1 MFTFPVEPADL
12 FTERARNFRS
22 WGVPTAVIA
31 RVRHRVDDV
40 WGRGRTGWVPVWAEE
55 ARRAEIEQDWARAA
69 ACWGAARFPCLATAD
84 RREAYARQLDCFRH
98 ATANLPVAF
107 RRYQLDVPYRQRST
121 RVTAHVYRRRRG
133 VSDQLL
139 LLCGGVDTWKVELHR
154 MALRISLVSGLTVA
168 AVDMPG
174 TGESRVPLAAD
185 ADLLLAGTARQLA
198 DRTRCAK
205 TAVLG
210 LSFGGHWAAKLA
222 LTGRVDAAID
232 LGGPIGACGSAVD
245 VLGLPHGMAG
255 SVGNAL
261 HLAELPG
268 RAEADRFS
276 LEFSLRRQGL
286 LSTRS
291 AAPLLA
297 INGTGD
303 PYVPLRDTIALADR
317 PEAEVWLV
325 PGTGHCA
332 RERLPRVLPPAIAW
346 LLAELSPRSV
356 RRQLAARALRT
367 SLGDAVTGPAHV
379 TGTDGHVETISART
393 RRPHRATGP
402 GAA

>member
-1 MFTFPVEPADL
+1 MFTFPVHPAEL
-12 FTERARNFRS
+12 FTERARQFQS
-22 WGVPTAVIA
+22 WGVSPSVIA
-31 RVRHRVDDV
+31 RVRDRIDDM
-40 WGRGRTGWVPVWAEE
+40 WGHGRTGWVPVWAEE
-55 ARRAEIEQDWARAA
+55 ARRAESEQDWSHAA

-84 RREAYARQLDCFRH
+84 RREAYARQLECFGH
-98 ATANLPVAF
+98 AAAGLPVTF
-107 RRYQLDVPYRQRST
+107 RRYALDVPYRQRGT
-121 RVTAHVYRRRRG
+121 RVTAHVYRRPRA

-154 MALRISLVSGLTVA
+154 MALLISLISGLTVA

-185 ADLLLAGTARQLA
+185 SDLLLAATARQLA
-198 DRTRCAK
+198 DRTRCSK
-205 TAVLG
+205 TALLG

-222 LTGRVDAAID
+222 LTGRVDAAVDI
-232 LGGPIGACGSAVD
+232 GGPLGANGNAVD
-245 VLGLPHGMAG
+245 VLGLPNGMAG
-255 SVGNAL
+255 VIGNAL
-261 HLAELPG
+261 DLPALPD
-268 RAEADRFS
+268 RADADRFS

-286 LSTRS
+286 LSSTS

-317 PEAEVWLV
+317 PAAEVWLV

-332 RERLPRVLPPAIAW
+332 QERLARVLPPAIGW

-356 RRQLAARALRT
+356 RRQLISRTLRA
-367 SLGDAVTGPAHV
+367 SLGETVTGPRHV
-379 TGTDGHVETISART
+379 AGERELTE
-393 RRPHRATGP
+393 ATGARMLTARP
-402 GAA
+402 